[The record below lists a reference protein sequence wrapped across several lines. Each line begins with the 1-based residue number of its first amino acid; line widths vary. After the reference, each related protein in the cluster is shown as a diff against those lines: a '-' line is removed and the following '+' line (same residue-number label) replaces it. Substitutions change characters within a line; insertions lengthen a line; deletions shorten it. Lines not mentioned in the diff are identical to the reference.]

1 MAGNPGRFPVKVY
14 YEDTDS
20 LSVVYYANYLKY
32 LERGRTEFFA
42 EAGFAPW
49 ALNEQGIIV
58 AVYRADLTF
67 LSPARLGDTCE
78 VVTSVV
84 KHTRHRVILDQSIV
98 RGKTRSIKA
107 KITLVFLNRDL
118 KLREMPT
125 HIATWLEESWPN
137 P

>member
-107 KITLVFLNRDL
+107 EITLVFLNRDL